1 MNSWFFKIDKLAR
14 RQAKHKPN
22 KMKLTVGM
30 NEDKKNKNNKMK
42 IHKKL
47 TVVMFDTVDQLMNVA
62 GRSWRYVELN
72 LGDIKELKN
81 LLLWFNLQIW
91 RVLKVHSN

>member
-1 MNSWFFKIDKLAR
+1 
-14 RQAKHKPN
+14 
-22 KMKLTVGM
+22 MKLTVGM
-30 NEDKKNKNNKMK
+30 NKDKKNKNNKMK

-47 TVVMFDTVDQLMNVA
+47 TVAMLDTVNQLMNVA

-81 LLLWFNLQIW
+81 LLLWFNSQI
-91 RVLKVHSN
+91 